1 MRAFRSFVKGTTK
14 IPWDL
19 AGSVI
24 ISRTLVSY
32 QLHIYWEP
40 TEILSVMEILG
51 LRETLHSSN
60 SIRHLQSAAG
70 NLAQTTLS
78 PPMSTALPCSSNIQ
92 CNLFVAYNL
101 RLHFL
106 LVHVSYDPIPRA

>member
-14 IPWDL
+14 VPWDL

-32 QLHIYWEP
+32 QLHVYWEP
-40 TEILSVMEILG
+40 TESVMEILG
-51 LRETLHSSN
+51 LREKLHSSN
-60 SIRHLQSAAG
+60 SIKRLQSAAG

-78 PPMSTALPCSSNIQ
+78 PPCRQLCRALPIFNVIS
-92 CNLFVAYNL
+92 
-101 RLHFL
+101 L
-106 LVHVSYDPIPRA
+106 LPTT